1 MRVGP
6 TLSSKFGTLPQASR
20 REDELTRGRTLA
32 WPNTPARNEFWS
44 PKMDIVL
51 SLTGIGFFAL
61 MLGYVRTCDRL

>member
-1 MRVGP
+1 MRDGP
-6 TLSSKFGTLPQASR
+6 ILSSEFGTLPQASR
-20 REDELTRGRTLA
+20 REDEFARGKALNGRIL
-32 WPNTPARNEFWS
+32 PPRNEFWS

>member
-1 MRVGP
+1 MP
-6 TLSSKFGTLPQASR
+6 TDGLPP
-20 REDELTRGRTLA
+20 
-32 WPNTPARNEFWS
+32 WNEFWS